1 MSTGTA
7 DRRFPRSNPHPW
19 VGEFPLPL
27 RVPGITGHNLI
38 GPMMEKALALT
49 LERLRELSFAAAST
63 GEDAK
68 EVKPSRR
75 RKLTRARKP

>member
-1 MSTGTA
+1 
-7 DRRFPRSNPHPW
+7 
-19 VGEFPLPL
+19 
-27 RVPGITGHNLI
+27 
-38 GPMMEKALALT
+38 MMEKALALT
-49 LERLRELSFAAAST
+49 LERLRELSFPAAST

>member
-1 MSTGTA
+1 
-7 DRRFPRSNPHPW
+7 
-19 VGEFPLPL
+19 
-27 RVPGITGHNLI
+27 
-38 GPMMEKALALT
+38 MMEKALALT